1 MLDFL
6 NVRDVD
12 VRVYHLYYMEN
23 SFCSN
28 VSIIFITIY
37 KDKDL
42 CFGFIPKTK
51 KKKKKLEIKHG
62 IEDQT
67 STIRSSQSQVNA
79 ALQLLI

>member
-51 KKKKKLEIKHG
+51 KKKR
-62 IEDQT
+62 
-67 STIRSSQSQVNA
+67 RS
-79 ALQLLI
+79 

>member
-1 MLDFL
+1 MLW
-6 NVRDVD
+6 
-12 VRVYHLYYMEN
+12 LYSKN
-23 SFCSN
+23 Q
-28 VSIIFITIY
+28 
-37 KDKDL
+37 
-42 CFGFIPKTK
+42 K